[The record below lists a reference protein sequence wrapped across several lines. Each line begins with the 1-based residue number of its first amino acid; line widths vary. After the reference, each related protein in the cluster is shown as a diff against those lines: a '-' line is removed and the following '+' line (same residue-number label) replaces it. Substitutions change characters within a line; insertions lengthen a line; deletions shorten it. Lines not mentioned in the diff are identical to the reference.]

1 MVRGMNVDEAL
12 PVVERY
18 LDQAMRMGYDQ
29 VTVIH
34 GRGEGI
40 LRREVHSL
48 CASLKYV
55 ASYRLGGPSEGGF
68 GVTVVEFRK

>member
-1 MVRGMNVDEAL
+1 
-12 PVVERY
+12 
-18 LDQAMRMGYDQ
+18 MGYDQ

-40 LRREVHSL
+40 LRREVHAL
-48 CASLKYV
+48 CSSLKYV